1 MAENR
6 TTEETSEKG
15 VLENESIVSLKRV
28 SCKSGYRY
36 LLRDISW
43 EIRPGEHW
51 VVFGMNGS
59 GKTTLL
65 SILAGFKHHTAGEV
79 SVFGEPFSNETI
91 LETRKRIG
99 WVSSSFFDRYYSRES
114 ALNIVLS
121 GKCGT
126 LGLDD
131 TITLSDVRR
140 AKALLTE
147 LKLGEKV
154 NHTFDMFSKGERQN
168 ILIARALIS
177 NPDILILDEPCTGL
191 DVYNRSYLFST
202 IEELSRKKDL
212 TIIYVTHYVEEITPL
227 FDKALMLRSGH
238 IFAQG
243 KTEDL
248 FTEDM
253 LTELLG
259 YPVEITQESDGTYRL
274 HVETQ
279 SRLTDYLQ

>member
-1 MAENR
+1 M
-6 TTEETSEKG
+6 EKD
-15 VLENESIVSLKRV
+15 SIVSLKHV

-36 LLRDISW
+36 LLQDINW
-43 EIRPGEHW
+43 NIYPGEHW
-51 VVFGMNGS
+51 IVFGMNGS

-65 SILAGFKHHTAGEV
+65 SVLAGFKHHTSGTV
-79 SVFGEPFSNETI
+79 SVFGAPCSNETI
-91 LETRKRIG
+91 LGIRKRIG
-99 WVSSSFFDRYYSRES
+99 WVSSSFFDRYYSKES

-126 LGLDD
+126 LGLNHDV
-131 TITLSDVRR
+131 TLQDVRE

-154 NHTFDMFSKGERQN
+154 NYTFDMFSKGERQN

-227 FDKALMLRSGH
+227 FDKTLMLRKGQ

-243 KTEDL
+243 KTEEL
-248 FTEDM
+248 FTQETLSD
-253 LTELLG
+253 LLG
-259 YPVEITQESDGTYRL
+259 FPVEINRETDGTYRL
-274 HVETQ
+274 HVATQ
-279 SRLTDYLQ
+279 SRLTEYLP